1 MDITVDKRHNFIAN
15 SPRHSCFY

>member
-1 MDITVDKRHNFIAN
+1 MTVDKRHNFIAN